1 MLDRLTDHVL
11 AHGIGDTSLRPLAKA
26 IGTSDRMIL
35 YYFADKSELM
45 TALMQNVALRV
56 TAELDAI
63 ESGPPRPAAD
73 LARELPL
80 LAMGDAFWPYMR
92 FWIQVAAL
100 AAGGDP
106 VCRSV
111 GEAIGRGFLKWIEAR
126 IDGDPACREQEAAML
141 LQRID
146 GTILLKTVG
155 LDDVI
160 VLAGGDKPA

>member
-1 MLDRLTDHVL
+1 MLDRLTDHAL

-26 IGTSDRMIL
+26 IGTSDRMLL
-35 YYFADKSELM
+35 YYFADKADLM

-56 TAELDAI
+56 TARLDAI
-63 ESGPPRPAAD
+63 ETGPPRPAEE

-80 LAMGDAFWPYMR
+80 LAISDEFWPFMR

-106 VCRSV
+106 ICRSV
-111 GEAIGRGFLKWIEAR
+111 GEAIGRGFMEWIAAR
-126 IDGDPACREQEAAML
+126 IDGDPARRQQEAAML

-146 GTILLKTVG
+146 GTILLKSVG
-155 LDDVI
+155 LDDLVVI
-160 VLAGGDKPA
+160 AGGAAGT